1 MIKNFTGLLVLTALL
16 SCTEHKPEKGIT
28 DIVLQ
33 EPKPVQ
39 EKVTVESTVETP
51 KVVKQTQSSP
61 YSVQA
66 NFSPE
71 TGWGYDI
78 LENNVVKIHQP
89 HIPVVQGIRGFK
101 TSDDAIKVG
110 KKVIEKLDKGIM
122 PPSLSLEEMQRLGVL

>member
-1 MIKNFTGLLVLTALL
+1 MIKILTPLLVLTALL
-16 SCTEHKPEKGIT
+16 SCTEHKPEKVIT
-28 DIVLQ
+28 EVVLQ

-39 EKVTVESTVETP
+39 EKVTVETP
-51 KVVKQTQSSP
+51 TVVKQTNSSA
-61 YSVQA
+61 YTVQT

-122 PPSLSLEEMQRLGVL
+122 PPSLSLEEMQSLGVL

>member
-1 MIKNFTGLLVLTALL
+1 MMKILTPLLVLTALL
-16 SCTEHKPEKGIT
+16 SCTEHKPKKGIT
-28 DIVLQ
+28 EVVLQ

-39 EKVTVESTVETP
+39 EKVTVETPGETP
-51 KVVKQTQSSP
+51 KVVKQTNSSA
-61 YSVQA
+61 YTVQT

-122 PPSLSLEEMQRLGVL
+122 PPSLSLEEMQSLGVL

>member
-16 SCTEHKPEKGIT
+16 SCTEHKPKKGIT
-28 DIVLQ
+28 DVVLQ

-39 EKVTVESTVETP
+39 EKVTVETP
-51 KVVKQTQSSP
+51 KVVKQTNSSA
-61 YSVQA
+61 YTVQT

-122 PPSLSLEEMQRLGVL
+122 PPSLSLEEMQSLGVL